1 MDLPVYSAAPTHQVL
16 KMPEIAAGVS
26 FDTVAREWRFK
37 WSEDGDKAALV
48 AAQKVLESVAARVK
62 AVPGVKSVQRV
73 VCGGCHDFKVVVA
86 LDAGAFGDWAAAE
99 FAPEAEFL
107 EAVKAIPG
115 VTHVETQ
122 TYTLMPVL

>member
-1 MDLPVYSAAPTHQVL
+1 
-16 KMPEIAAGVS
+16 MPEIAAGVS

-37 WSEDGDKAALV
+37 WSEDGDKASLV
-48 AAQKVLESVAARVK
+48 AAQKALESVAARVK

-107 EAVKAIPG
+107 EAVKAIAG